1 MILKNT
7 RYNRKI
13 KIFNLNRLENRDM
26 DSKVLKSAEV
36 LFELAY
42 AEDIGDGDITTNNLV
57 PPNDNKTAILVAK
70 EEGVVAGL
78 PVAEMVFRKFDK
90 NLVWDE
96 KKPDGSKVLP
106 GDILVEFKGN
116 YRALL
121 TGERKAL
128 NFLQRL
134 SGIATYANLCMQE
147 IEGLKVEILDTRKT
161 LPGYR
166 HLDKYAVRMGGAS
179 NHRFGLYDMVMIKD
193 NHIQVA
199 GGIKPAVEAIRKK
212 VPKSIKIEVETTN
225 LEQVQEAV
233 DAGVDIIMLDNMSSA
248 LMIEAVALINKR
260 AKIEA
265 SGNMT
270 LKRIRKVAST
280 GVDYISIGALTHSV
294 KALDISQ
301 RIID

>member
-1 MILKNT
+1 
-7 RYNRKI
+7 
-13 KIFNLNRLENRDM
+13 M
-26 DSKVLKSAEV
+26 DSKTLKSAEV
-36 LFELAY
+36 LFDLAY
-42 AEDIGDGDITTNNLV
+42 AEDIGDGDITTNNLI
-57 PPNDNKTAILVAK
+57 PPDSNKTAVLVAK
-70 EEGVVAGL
+70 EEGVIAGL
-78 PVAEMVFRKFDK
+78 PVAEMVFKKFDK
-90 NLVWDE
+90 NLEWKVIL
-96 KKPDGSKVLP
+96 PDGSKVKP
-106 GDILVEFKGN
+106 GDVIVEFTGN

-134 SGIATYANLCMQE
+134 SGIATYANQCMQE
-147 IEGLKVEILDTRKT
+147 INGYKVEILDTRKT

-199 GGIKPAVEAIRKK
+199 GGIKNAVEAIRTRI
-212 VPKSIKIEVETTN
+212 PKSIKIEVETTT
-225 LEQVQEAV
+225 LEQVQEAL
-233 DAGVDIIMLDNMSSA
+233 DADVDIIMLDNMSSK
-248 LMIEAVALINKR
+248 LMIEAVGLIARR
-260 AKIEA
+260 AKVEA

-270 LKRIRKVAST
+270 LKRIRKVAAT

>member
-1 MILKNT
+1 
-7 RYNRKI
+7 
-13 KIFNLNRLENRDM
+13 M
-26 DSKVLKSAEV
+26 DQKTLKSAEI

-57 PPNDNKTAILVAK
+57 QPGSNKTAVLVAK
-70 EEGVVAGL
+70 AEGVIAGL
-78 PVAEMVFRKFDK
+78 PVAEMVFKKFDPDIEW
-90 NLVWDE
+90 NL
-96 KKPDGSKVLP
+96 KLSDGSKVQP
-106 GDILVEFKGN
+106 GDVIVEFKGN

-121 TGERKAL
+121 TGEREAL

-134 SGIATYANLCMQE
+134 SGIATYANKCMKE
-147 IEGLKVEILDTRKT
+147 VEGYNVEILDTRKT

-199 GGIKPAVEAIRKK
+199 GGIKKAVEAIRSKI
-212 VPKSIKIEVETTN
+212 PKSIKIEVETSN
-225 LEQVQEAV
+225 LEQVQEAL
-233 DAGVDIIMLDNMSSA
+233 DAEVDIIMLDNMSSS
-248 LMIEAVALINKR
+248 LMKEAVELVNNR
-260 AKIEA
+260 AKVEA
-265 SGNMT
+265 SGNMN
-270 LKRIRKVAST
+270 LKRIRKVAAT
-280 GVDYISIGALTHSV
+280 GVNYISIGALTHSV

>member
-1 MILKNT
+1 
-7 RYNRKI
+7 
-13 KIFNLNRLENRDM
+13 M
-26 DSKVLKSAEV
+26 DEKTLKSAEV

-57 PPNDNKTAILVAK
+57 PPDSHKTAVLVAK
-70 EEGVVAGL
+70 EEGVIAGL
-78 PVAEMVFRKFDK
+78 PVAEMVFKKFDK
-90 NLVWDE
+90 NIEWTE
-96 KKPDGSKVLP
+96 KLPDGSKVKP
-106 GDILVEFKGN
+106 GDVIAEFKGN

-134 SGIATYANLCMQE
+134 SGIATYANLCMEE
-147 IEGLKVEILDTRKT
+147 IKGHKVEILDTRKT

-199 GGIKPAVEAIRKK
+199 GSIKQAVDAIRSKI
-212 VPKSIKIEVETTN
+212 PKSIKIEVETSN
-225 LEQVQEAV
+225 LEQVREALNA
-233 DAGVDIIMLDNMSSA
+233 DVDIIMLDNMSSK
-248 LMIEAVALINKR
+248 LMKEAVDLINGR

-270 LKRIRKVAST
+270 LKRIRKVAAT
-280 GVDYISIGALTHSV
+280 GVNYISIGALTHSV

-301 RIID
+301 RIIN

>member
-1 MILKNT
+1 M
-7 RYNRKI
+7 
-13 KIFNLNRLENRDM
+13 M
-26 DSKVLKSAEV
+26 DEKTLRSAEV
-36 LFELAY
+36 LFDLAY
-42 AEDIGDGDITTNNLV
+42 AEDIGDGDITTNNLID
-57 PPNDNKTAILVAK
+57 PEETKTARFVAK
-70 EEGVVAGL
+70 EAGVIAGL

-90 NLVWDE
+90 NLEWHAL
-96 KKPDGSKVLP
+96 KPDGSEVVP
-106 GDILVEFKGN
+106 GDIIAEFKGN

-134 SGIATYANLCMQE
+134 SGIASYAHLCMKE
-147 IEGLKVEILDTRKT
+147 IEGTKVEILDTRKT

-166 HLDKYAVRMGGAS
+166 YLDKYAVRMGGAS

-199 GGIKPAVEAIRKK
+199 GGITNAVNAIRKRI
-212 VPKSIKIEVETTN
+212 PKSIKIEVETTTI
-225 LEQVQEAV
+225 EQVKEALAA
-233 DAGVDIIMLDNMSSA
+233 DVDIIMLDNMSTDQ
-248 LMIEAVALINKR
+248 MKECVKIIDRR

-270 LKRIRKVAST
+270 IKRIQKVAHT

>member
-1 MILKNT
+1 M
-7 RYNRKI
+7 
-13 KIFNLNRLENRDM
+13 ED
-26 DSKVLKSAEV
+26 KVLKSAEV
-36 LFELAY
+36 LFDLAY
-42 AEDIGDGDITTNNLV
+42 AEDIGEGDITTNNLI
-57 PPNDNKTAILVAK
+57 PFGEIRTARLVAK
-70 EEGVVAGL
+70 ESGVIAGL
-78 PVAEMVFRKFDK
+78 PVAEMVFRKFDE
-90 NLVWDE
+90 NLKWDV
-96 KKPDGSKVLP
+96 KLPDGSKVEP
-106 GDILVEFKGN
+106 GDVLVEFTAN

-134 SGIATYANLCMQE
+134 SGIASYANKCMKE
-147 IEGLKVEILDTRKT
+147 IEGQGVEILDTRKT

-193 NHIQVA
+193 NHIQIA
-199 GGIKPAVEAIRKK
+199 GGIKPAVDAIRKK
-212 VPKSIKIEVETTN
+212 IPKSIKIEVETTTI
-225 LEQVQEAV
+225 EQVQEAV
-233 DAGVDIIMLDNMSSA
+233 DADVDIIMLDNMSSK
-248 LMIEAVALINKR
+248 LMKECVMLINR
-260 AKIEA
+260 RTKIEA

-270 LKRIRKVAST
+270 IKRIHKVAST

>member
-1 MILKNT
+1 MIDEKT
-7 RYNRKI
+7 
-13 KIFNLNRLENRDM
+13 
-26 DSKVLKSAEV
+26 LKSAEV
-36 LFELAY
+36 LFEMAY

-57 PPNDNKTAILVAK
+57 PPESSKTAILVAK

-90 NLVWDE
+90 NIEWKEAL
-96 KKPDGSKVLP
+96 PDGSKVKP
-106 GDILVEFKGN
+106 GDVIAEFRGT

-134 SGIATYANLCMQE
+134 SGIATYSNKCMKE
-147 IEGLKVEILDTRKT
+147 IEGHNVEILDTRKT

-166 HLDKYAVRMGGAS
+166 YLDKYAVRMGGAS

-199 GGIKPAVEAIRKK
+199 GSIKEAVDAIRSKI
-212 VPKSIKIEVETTN
+212 PKSIKIEVETSN
-225 LEQVQEAV
+225 LKQVQEALN
-233 DAGVDIIMLDNMSSA
+233 AEVDIIMLDNMSSK
-248 LMIEAVALINKR
+248 LMKEAVELINGR

-270 LKRIRKVAST
+270 LKRIRKVAAT
-280 GVDYISIGALTHSV
+280 GVNYISIGALTHSV
-294 KALDISQ
+294 RALDITQ
-301 RIID
+301 KIID

>member
-1 MILKNT
+1 M
-7 RYNRKI
+7 
-13 KIFNLNRLENRDM
+13 M
-26 DSKVLKSAEV
+26 DEKTLKSAEV

-57 PPNDNKTAILVAK
+57 PPDSNKTAILLAK
-70 EEGVVAGL
+70 EEGVIAGL
-78 PVAEMVFRKFDK
+78 PVAEMVFKKFDK
-90 NLVWDE
+90 NIEWKVIL
-96 KKPDGSKVLP
+96 PDGSKVKP
-106 GDILVEFKGN
+106 GDIIAEFSGN

-134 SGIATYANLCMQE
+134 SGIATYANKCMQE
-147 IEGLKVEILDTRKT
+147 IKGHNVEILDTRKT

-166 HLDKYAVRMGGAS
+166 YLDKYAVRMGGAS
-179 NHRFGLYDMVMIKD
+179 NHRFGLYDMVMIKN

-199 GGIKPAVEAIRKK
+199 GSIKQAVQDIRSKI
-212 VPKSIKIEVETTN
+212 PKSIKIEVETTN
-225 LEQVQEAV
+225 LDQVQEALQSE
-233 DAGVDIIMLDNMSSA
+233 VDIIMLDNMSSK
-248 LMIEAVALINKR
+248 MMKEAVDLINGR

-270 LKRIRKVAST
+270 LKRIRKVAAT
-280 GVDYISIGALTHSV
+280 GVNYISIGALTHSV

>member
-1 MILKNT
+1 M
-7 RYNRKI
+7 
-13 KIFNLNRLENRDM
+13 M
-26 DSKVLKSAEV
+26 DAKTLKSAEV

-57 PPNDNKTAILVAK
+57 PPDSNKTAVLVAK
-70 EEGVVAGL
+70 EDGVIAGL
-78 PVAEMVFRKFDK
+78 PVAEMVFKKFDPEIEWK
-90 NLVWDE
+90 VIM
-96 KKPDGSKVLP
+96 PDGSKVKA
-106 GDILVEFKGN
+106 GDIIVEFSGN

-121 TGERKAL
+121 SGERKAL

-134 SGIATYANLCMQE
+134 SGIATYASKCIEE
-147 IEGLKVEILDTRKT
+147 IKGHKVEILDTRKT

-199 GGIKPAVEAIRKK
+199 GGIKNAVDAIRSKI
-212 VPKSIKIEVETTN
+212 PKSIKIEVETSN
-225 LEQVQEAV
+225 LDQVQEAL
-233 DAGVDIIMLDNMSSA
+233 DAEVDIIMLDNMSA
-248 LMIEAVALINKR
+248 KLMKEAVKLIGKR

-270 LKRIRKVAST
+270 LKRIRKVAAT
-280 GVDYISIGALTHSV
+280 GVNYISIGALTHSV

-301 RIID
+301 RITD

>member
-1 MILKNT
+1 MIDEKT
-7 RYNRKI
+7 I
-13 KIFNLNRLENRDM
+13 
-26 DSKVLKSAEV
+26 KSAEV

-57 PPNDNKTAILVAK
+57 PPDTSKTAILVAK
-70 EEGVVAGL
+70 EEGVIAGL
-78 PVAEMVFRKFDK
+78 PIAEMVFKKFDK
-90 NLVWDE
+90 NIEWKVVL
-96 KKPDGSKVLP
+96 PDGSKVKQ
-106 GDILVEFKGN
+106 GDVIVEFKGN

-134 SGIATYANLCMQE
+134 SGIATYANKCMKE
-147 IEGLKVEILDTRKT
+147 IEGHNVEILDTRKT

-166 HLDKYAVRMGGAS
+166 YLDKYAVRMGGAS

-199 GGIKPAVEAIRKK
+199 GSIKQAVQAIRSKI
-212 VPKSIKIEVETTN
+212 PKSIKIEVETTN
-225 LEQVQEAV
+225 LEQVQEALQA
-233 DAGVDIIMLDNMSSA
+233 DVDIIMLDNMSSK
-248 LMIEAVALINKR
+248 LMKEAVDLINGR

-270 LKRIRKVAST
+270 LKRIRKVAAT
-280 GVDYISIGALTHSV
+280 GVNYISIGALTHSV
-294 KALDISQ
+294 KALDITM

>member
-1 MILKNT
+1 M
-7 RYNRKI
+7 
-13 KIFNLNRLENRDM
+13 M
-26 DSKVLKSAEV
+26 DEKTLKSAEI
-36 LFELAY
+36 LFDLAY

-57 PPNDNKTAILVAK
+57 PPGENKTALLVAK
-70 EEGVVAGL
+70 EEGVIAGL
-78 PVAEMVFRKFDK
+78 PIAEMVFKKFDNNIEW
-90 NLVWDE
+90 NL
-96 KKPDGSKVLP
+96 KLPDGSKVKP
-106 GDILVEFKGN
+106 GDVIVEFKGN

-134 SGIATYANLCMQE
+134 SGIATYASKCMKE
-147 IEGLKVEILDTRKT
+147 LEGTKVEILDTRKT

-199 GGIKPAVEAIRKK
+199 GSITKAVEAIRKK
-212 VPKSIKIEVETTN
+212 VPKSIKIEVETATM
-225 LEQVQEAV
+225 EQVQEALAA
-233 DAGVDIIMLDNMSSA
+233 DVDIIMLDNMSSS
-248 LMIEAVALINKR
+248 MMKEAVELINKR
-260 AKIEA
+260 TKIEA

-270 LKRIRKVAST
+270 IKRIHKVAKT
-280 GVDYISIGALTHSV
+280 GVDFISIGALTHSV

>member
-1 MILKNT
+1 
-7 RYNRKI
+7 
-13 KIFNLNRLENRDM
+13 M

-36 LFELAY
+36 LFDLAY

-57 PPNDNKTAILVAK
+57 PPGESKTAILVAK
-70 EEGVVAGL
+70 EEGVIAGL
-78 PVAEMVFRKFDK
+78 PVAEMVFRKFDN
-90 NLVWDE
+90 NLVWKE
-96 KKPDGSKVLP
+96 LKPDGSKVVP
-106 GDILVEFKGN
+106 GDVIVEFKAN

-147 IEGLKVEILDTRKT
+147 IEGLDVEILDTRKT

-199 GGIKPAVEAIRKK
+199 GGIKAAVIAIRSQI
-212 VPKSIKIEVETTN
+212 PKSIKIEVETSN
-225 LEQVQEAV
+225 LQQVQEAI
-233 DAGVDIIMLDNMSSA
+233 DAKVDIIMLDNMSSA

>member
-1 MILKNT
+1 M
-7 RYNRKI
+7 
-13 KIFNLNRLENRDM
+13 M
-26 DSKVLKSAEV
+26 DQKTLKSAEV
-36 LFELAY
+36 LFNLAY
-42 AEDIGDGDITTNNLV
+42 AEDIGDGDITTNNLI
-57 PPNDNKTAILVAK
+57 NANETKTAQLVAK

-78 PVAEMVFRKFDK
+78 QVAEMVFRKFDEALQWK
-90 NLVWDE
+90 E
-96 KKPDGSKVLP
+96 MMPDGSKVKP
-106 GDILVEFKGN
+106 GDIIAEFKGN

-134 SGIATYANLCMQE
+134 SGIASYANLCMQE
-147 IEGLKVEILDTRKT
+147 IEGTKVEILDTRKT

-166 HLDKYAVRMGGAS
+166 YLDKYAVRMGGAS

-199 GGIKPAVEAIRKK
+199 GGITQAVNAIRKRI
-212 VPKSIKIEVETTN
+212 PKSIKIEVETTTI
-225 LEQVQEAV
+225 EQVKEALAA
-233 DAGVDIIMLDNMSSA
+233 DVDIIMLDNMRST
-248 LMIEAVALINKR
+248 MMKECVDIINKR
-260 AKIEA
+260 CKIEA

-270 LKRIRKVAST
+270 LKRIQKVAHT

>member
-1 MILKNT
+1 MKCIQYSK
-7 RYNRKI
+7 RAKKYS
-13 KIFNLNRLENRDM
+13 LNKLENRTM
-26 DSKVLKSAEV
+26 DSKTLKSAEV
-36 LFELAY
+36 LFDLAY
-42 AEDIGDGDITTNNLV
+42 AEDIGDGDITTNNLI
-57 PPNDNKTAILVAK
+57 PPEQIKTAILVAK
-70 EEGVVAGL
+70 EQGVIAGL

-90 NLVWDE
+90 DLIWDV
-96 KKPDGSKVLP
+96 KIQDGSEIFP
-106 GDILVEFKGN
+106 GDVLVEFKGN

-134 SGIATYANLCMQE
+134 SGIATYAHKCMKE

-199 GGIKPAVEAIRKK
+199 GGIKQAVEAIRKN

-225 LEQVQEAV
+225 LVQVKEALE
-233 DAGVDIIMLDNMSSA
+233 AQVDIIMLDNMSSK
-248 LMIEAVALINKR
+248 LMHEAVLLINKR

-270 LKRIRKVAST
+270 IKRIKKVAAT

-301 RIID
+301 RIIN

>member
-1 MILKNT
+1 MIDKKTL
-7 RYNRKI
+7 R
-13 KIFNLNRLENRDM
+13 
-26 DSKVLKSAEV
+26 SAEV
-36 LFELAY
+36 LFDLGY

-57 PPNDNKTAILVAK
+57 PPDTDRTAILVAK
-70 EEGVVAGL
+70 EEGVIAGL
-78 PVAEMVFRKFDK
+78 AVAEMVFKKFDK
-90 NLVWDE
+90 NIEWKEILS
-96 KKPDGSKVLP
+96 DGSKVKP
-106 GDILVEFKGN
+106 GDIIVEFKGN

-134 SGIATYANLCMQE
+134 SGIATYANKCMKE
-147 IEGLKVEILDTRKT
+147 IEGHNVEILDTRKT

-166 HLDKYAVRMGGAS
+166 YLDKYAVRMGGAS

-199 GGIKPAVEAIRKK
+199 GSIRQAVEAIRFK
-212 VPKSIKIEVETTN
+212 VPKSIKIEVETTT
-225 LEQVQEAV
+225 LEQVQEAL
-233 DAGVDIIMLDNMSSA
+233 DADVDIIMLDNMSSK
-248 LMIEAVALINKR
+248 MMKEAVELINKR
-260 AKIEA
+260 TKIEA

-270 LKRIRKVAST
+270 LKRIRKVAAT
-280 GVDYISIGALTHSV
+280 GVNYISIGALTHSV

>member
-1 MILKNT
+1 
-7 RYNRKI
+7 
-13 KIFNLNRLENRDM
+13 M
-26 DSKVLKSAEV
+26 DTKTLKSAEV
-36 LFELAY
+36 LFDLAY

-57 PPNDNKTAILVAK
+57 PPDSNKKAVLVAK
-70 EEGVVAGL
+70 EEGVIAGL
-78 PVAEMVFRKFDK
+78 PVAEMVFKKFDPNIEWK
-90 NLVWDE
+90 ELIS
-96 KKPDGSKVLP
+96 DGSKVKA
-106 GDILVEFKGN
+106 GDIIAEFTGN

-134 SGIATYANLCMQE
+134 SGIATYANKCMHE
-147 IEGLKVEILDTRKT
+147 IEGHKVEILDTRKT

-199 GGIKPAVEAIRKK
+199 GGIGKAVKAIRSK
-212 VPKSIKIEVETTN
+212 VPKSIKIEVETST
-225 LEQVQEAV
+225 LEQVQEAL
-233 DAGVDIIMLDNMSSA
+233 DAEVDIIMLDNMSA
-248 LMIEAVALINKR
+248 KMMKEAVELIGKR

-270 LKRIRKVAST
+270 LKRIRKVAAT
-280 GVDYISIGALTHSV
+280 GVNYISIGALTHSV

>member
-1 MILKNT
+1 M
-7 RYNRKI
+7 
-13 KIFNLNRLENRDM
+13 M
-26 DSKVLKSAEV
+26 DEKTLKSAEV
-36 LFELAY
+36 LFDLAY
-42 AEDIGDGDITTNNLV
+42 AEDIGSGDITTNNLID
-57 PPNDNKTAILVAK
+57 PNDNKTALLVAK
-70 EEGVVAGL
+70 EEGVIAGL
-78 PVAEMVFRKFDK
+78 SVVEMVFKKFDK
-90 NLVWDE
+90 NLEWKE
-96 KKPDGSKVLP
+96 LLPDGSKVVP
-106 GDILVEFKGN
+106 GDVIAEFKGN

-134 SGIATYANLCMQE
+134 SGIATYAALCMKE
-147 IEGLKVEILDTRKT
+147 TEGTKVEILDTRKT

-193 NHIQVA
+193 NHIQIA
-199 GGIKPAVEAIRKK
+199 GGIKQAVDAIRKK
-212 VPKSIKIEVETTN
+212 IPKSIKIEVETTTI
-225 LEQVQEAV
+225 EQVKEALAA
-233 DAGVDIIMLDNMSSA
+233 DVDIIMLDNMRA
-248 LMIEAVALINKR
+248 TLMRECVKIIDRR

-270 LKRIRKVAST
+270 IKRIRKVSHT

>member
-1 MILKNT
+1 MMED
-7 RYNRKI
+7 KI
-13 KIFNLNRLENRDM
+13 
-26 DSKVLKSAEV
+26 LKSAEV
-36 LFELAY
+36 LFDLAY

-57 PPNDNKTAILVAK
+57 PPDSSKTAILVAK
-70 EEGVVAGL
+70 EKGIVAGL
-78 PVAEMVFRKFDK
+78 PVAEMVFKKFDSTIEWNVK
-90 NLVWDE
+90 I
-96 KKPDGSKVLP
+96 PDGSKVKP

-134 SGIATYANLCMQE
+134 SGIASYAGKCMKE
-147 IEGLKVEILDTRKT
+147 VEGHNVEILDTRKT

-199 GGIKPAVEAIRKK
+199 GGIKEAVNAIRSKI
-212 VPKSIKIEVETTN
+212 PKSIKIEVETTT
-225 LEQVQEAV
+225 LDQVQQAL
-233 DAGVDIIMLDNMSSA
+233 DADVDIIMLDNMSSK
-248 LMIEAVALINKR
+248 MMEEAVQLISGR

-270 LKRIRKVAST
+270 LKRIRKVAAT
-280 GVDYISIGALTHSV
+280 GVNYISIGALTHSV

>member
-1 MILKNT
+1 
-7 RYNRKI
+7 
-13 KIFNLNRLENRDM
+13 M

-36 LFELAY
+36 LFDLAY
-42 AEDIGDGDITTNNLV
+42 AEDIGDGDITTNNLI
-57 PPNDNKTAILVAK
+57 PPGENKTAILVVK
-70 EEGVVAGL
+70 EEGVIAGL
-78 PVAEMVFRKFDK
+78 PVAEMVFKKFDNNVIWNELK
-90 NLVWDE
+90 S
-96 KKPDGSKVLP
+96 DGSHVFP
-106 GDILVEFKGN
+106 GDILAEFKGD

-147 IEGLKVEILDTRKT
+147 IEGLDVEILDTRKT

-193 NHIQVA
+193 NHIHVA

-212 VPKSIKIEVETTN
+212 IPKSIKIEVETAN
-225 LEQVQEAV
+225 LEQVQEAI

-248 LMIEAVALINKR
+248 MMIEAVAMINKR

-280 GVDYISIGALTHSV
+280 GVNYISIGALTHSV

>member
-1 MILKNT
+1 
-7 RYNRKI
+7 
-13 KIFNLNRLENRDM
+13 M
-26 DSKVLKSAEV
+26 DSKTLKSAEV
-36 LFELAY
+36 LFDLAY

-57 PPNDNKTAILVAK
+57 PPAQLKKAVMVAK
-70 EEGVVAGL
+70 EEGVIAGL
-78 PVAEMVFRKFDK
+78 PVAEMVFRKFDE
-90 NLVWDE
+90 NLVWKE
-96 KKPDGSKVLP
+96 VRPDGSHVQP
-106 GDILVEFKGN
+106 GDVIAEFTGT

-134 SGIATYANLCMQE
+134 SGIATYAGLCMKE
-147 IEGLKVEILDTRKT
+147 VEGLNVEILDTRKT

-166 HLDKYAVRMGGAS
+166 YLDKYAVRMGGAS

-212 VPKSIKIEVETTN
+212 VPMSIKIEVETSN
-225 LEQVQEAV
+225 LVEVQEAIE
-233 DAGVDIIMLDNMSSA
+233 AGADIIMLDNMSSEMMA
-248 LMIEAVALINKR
+248 EAVKLIDKR

-270 LKRIRKVAST
+270 LKRIRKVAAT

>member
-1 MILKNT
+1 M
-7 RYNRKI
+7 
-13 KIFNLNRLENRDM
+13 EE
-26 DSKVLKSAEV
+26 KVLKSAEV

-42 AEDIGDGDITTNNLV
+42 AEDIGDGDITTNNLI
-57 PPNDNKTAILVAK
+57 PPGENKTAILVAK
-70 EEGVVAGL
+70 EDGVVAGL
-78 PVAEMVFRKFDK
+78 PVAEMVFRKFDP
-90 NLVWDE
+90 NLVWNV
-96 KKPDGSKVLP
+96 KFPDGSAVKE
-106 GDILVEFKGN
+106 GDILVEFTAD

-134 SGIATYANLCMQE
+134 SGIATYARLCMNE
-147 IEGLKVEILDTRKT
+147 VKGTKVEILDTRKT

-166 HLDKYAVRMGGAS
+166 YLDKYAVRMGGAS

-199 GGIKPAVEAIRKK
+199 GGIKQAVDAIRSKI
-212 VPKSIKIEVETTN
+212 PKSIKIEVETTT
-225 LEQVQEAV
+225 LEMVKEALES
-233 DAGVDIIMLDNMSSA
+233 DVDIIMLDNMSSEMMA
-248 LMIEAVALINKR
+248 EAVKIIGKR
-260 AKIEA
+260 AKVEA

-270 LKRIRKVAST
+270 IKRIRKVAAT
-280 GVDYISIGALTHSV
+280 GVDFISIGALTHSV

>member
-1 MILKNT
+1 MD
-7 RYNRKI
+7 RKT
-13 KIFNLNRLENRDM
+13 
-26 DSKVLKSAEV
+26 LKSAEV

-57 PPNDNKTAILVAK
+57 PSDSNKTAVLVAK
-70 EEGVVAGL
+70 EEGVIAGL
-78 PVAEMVFRKFDK
+78 PVAEMVFKKFDPVIEWK
-90 NLVWDE
+90 ELM
-96 KKPDGSKVLP
+96 PDGSKVKP
-106 GDILVEFKGN
+106 GDVIVEFKGN

-128 NFLQRL
+128 NFIQRL
-134 SGIATYANLCMQE
+134 SGIATYANKCMKE
-147 IEGLKVEILDTRKT
+147 VEGHKVEILDTRKT

-166 HLDKYAVRMGGAS
+166 YLDKYAVRMGGAS

-199 GGIKPAVEAIRKK
+199 GGIKKAVEAIRSK
-212 VPKSIKIEVETTN
+212 VPKSIKIEVETSN
-225 LEQVQEAV
+225 LEQVQEAL
-233 DAGVDIIMLDNMSSA
+233 DADVDIIMLDNMSA
-248 LMIEAVALINKR
+248 KMMKKAVELIGKR

-270 LKRIRKVAST
+270 LKRIRKVAAT
-280 GVDYISIGALTHSV
+280 GVNYISIGALAHSV

>member
-1 MILKNT
+1 
-7 RYNRKI
+7 
-13 KIFNLNRLENRDM
+13 M

-36 LFELAY
+36 LFDLAY

-57 PPNDNKTAILVAK
+57 PPSEIKTAILVAK
-70 EEGVVAGL
+70 EKGVIAGL
-78 PVAEMVFRKFDK
+78 PVAEMVFRKFDS
-90 NLVWDE
+90 NLEWNE
-96 KKPDGSKVLP
+96 KMPDGSKVKP

-134 SGIATYANLCMQE
+134 SGIATYAARCMKE
-147 IEGLKVEILDTRKT
+147 IEGHPVKILDTRKT

-199 GGIKPAVEAIRKK
+199 GGIKEAVESIRKK
-212 VPKSIKIEVETTN
+212 VPKSIKIEVETTT
-225 LEQVQEAV
+225 LEQVQEAL
-233 DAGVDIIMLDNMSSA
+233 DADVDIIMLDNMSSQF
-248 LMIEAVALINKR
+248 MSEAVRLIDKR

-270 LKRIRKVAST
+270 TKRIRKVAAT

>member
-1 MILKNT
+1 M
-7 RYNRKI
+7 
-13 KIFNLNRLENRDM
+13 EE
-26 DSKVLKSAEV
+26 KVLKSAEV
-36 LFELAY
+36 LFDLAY
-42 AEDIGDGDITTNNLV
+42 AEDIGDGDITTNNLI
-57 PPNDNKTAILVAK
+57 PEGENKTAILIAK

-78 PVAEMVFRKFDK
+78 PVVEMVFRKFDP
-90 NLVWDE
+90 NLLWNP
-96 KKPDGSKVLP
+96 KISDGSKVVP
-106 GDILVEFKGN
+106 GDILVEFTGN

-134 SGIATYANLCMQE
+134 SGIATYANRCMSE
-147 IEGLKVEILDTRKT
+147 IEGHDVEILDTRKT

-193 NHIQVA
+193 NHIKVA
-199 GGIKPAVEAIRKK
+199 GGIKQAVDAIRGKI
-212 VPKSIKIEVETTN
+212 PKSIKIEVETTN
-225 LEQVQEAV
+225 LEEVIEALAA
-233 DAGVDIIMLDNMSSA
+233 DVDIIMLDNMSSKK
-248 LMIEAVALINKR
+248 MKECVAIIDRR
-260 AKIEA
+260 AKTEA

-270 LKRIRKVAST
+270 IKRIRKVAST